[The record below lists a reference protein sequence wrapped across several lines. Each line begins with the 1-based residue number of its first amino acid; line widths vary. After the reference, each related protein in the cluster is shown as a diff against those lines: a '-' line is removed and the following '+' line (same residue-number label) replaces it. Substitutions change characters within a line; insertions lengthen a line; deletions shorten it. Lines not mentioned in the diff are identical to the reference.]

1 MDDSI
6 SFFFVFFLKQSAM
19 LSSPFLNEIELSSK
33 RNIFLYGKISYV
45 TLIME
50 TNPFN
55 RPIIGVI
62 IKEKLLIAK
71 NLLFLPLNM

>member
-6 SFFFVFFLKQSAM
+6 SFFFVFFLK
-19 LSSPFLNEIELSSK
+19 SSPPLLRCIQTFIK

>member
-6 SFFFVFFLKQSAM
+6 SFLSFFLKQPSIIKVYSNFHQKKHFFVWKNK
-19 LSSPFLNEIELSSK
+19 LCYTH
-33 RNIFLYGKISYV
+33 YGNR
-45 TLIME
+45 
-50 TNPFN
+50 NPFN

-62 IKEKLLIAK
+62 IKEKLLIARK

>member
-1 MDDSI
+1 
-6 SFFFVFFLKQSAM
+6 M
-19 LSSPFLNEIELSSK
+19 LSSPFLSGFKLSSK